1 MFSFLLGTNLG
12 VELLSYNTLCHV
24 RSDGRTAFRR
34 GCTGF
39 RSHQQCLGFAC
50 LRILSNPYCHHSLL
64 ESEILGVRNHS
75 WHVLLVTKV
84 E

>member
-1 MFSFLLGTNLG
+1 MVSFLWGTNLG
-12 VELLSYNTLCHV
+12 VELLSFTVSHAE
-24 RSDGRTAFRR
+24 GRPDHGSRR

-39 RSHQQCLGFAC
+39 HSHQQCLGFAC

-64 ESEILGVRNHS
+64 ESEILGVLNHF